1 MPFPLFDE
9 YAKLFAQAGVDLF
22 MVGGTSRDYLLGK
35 EIRDV
40 DFVSASTPEETLKI
54 LGEGND
60 RFAKYGTITLK
71 KGDITIDFMT
81 FREEGGYTD
90 SRHPTQ
96 IRFITDM
103 ERDSYRRDF
112 TINAIYIGRDYQIH
126 DFHGGMADLEA
137 GLIRFIG
144 DPHTRI
150 KEDPLR
156 ILRARRFASRLGFTI
171 ESESLRAMEELKDQ
185 LSLLSPDKV
194 LMESKKV

>member
-144 DPHTRI
+144 DPRKRI
-150 KEDPLR
+150 EEDPLR
-156 ILRARRFASRLGFTI
+156 ILRGERFARRLGFAFEAETKKAMD
-171 ESESLRAMEELKDQ
+171 ELRPLLSKLNPEKIKMEEEK
-185 LSLLSPDKV
+185 
-194 LMESKKV
+194 E

>member
-9 YAKLFAQAGVDLF
+9 YAKRFAQAGVDLF

-90 SRHPTQ
+90 SRHPTL

-103 ERDSYRRDF
+103 ERDSCRRDF

-126 DFHGGMADLEA
+126 DFHDGMADLEA

-144 DPHTRI
+144 DPRKRI
-150 KEDPLR
+150 EEDPLR
-156 ILRARRFASRLGFTI
+156 ILRGERFARRLGFAFEAETKKAMD
-171 ESESLRAMEELKDQ
+171 ELRPLLSKLNPEKIKMEEEK
-185 LSLLSPDKV
+185 
-194 LMESKKV
+194 E

>member
-71 KGDITIDFMT
+71 KGDTAIDFMT

-144 DPHTRI
+144 DPRKRI
-150 KEDPLR
+150 EEDPLR
-156 ILRARRFASRLGFTI
+156 IVRGERFARRLGFAFEAETKKAMD
-171 ESESLRAMEELKDQ
+171 ELRPLLSKLNPEKIKMEEEK
-185 LSLLSPDKV
+185 
-194 LMESKKV
+194 E

>member
-71 KGDITIDFMT
+71 KGDTAIDFMT

-137 GLIRFIG
+137 GLSVSSAILGNGLRKTPFG
-144 DPHTRI
+144 SCGANASP
-150 KEDPLR
+150 EDWALPSKR
-156 ILRARRFASRLGFTI
+156 KPRKPWMNS
-171 ESESLRAMEELKDQ
+171 
-185 LSLLSPDKV
+185 V
-194 LMESKKV
+194 LC

>member
-71 KGDITIDFMT
+71 KGDTAIDFMT

-144 DPHTRI
+144 DPRKRI
-150 KEDPLR
+150 EEDPLR
-156 ILRARRFASRLGFTI
+156 ILQGERFARRLGFAFEAETKKAMD
-171 ESESLRAMEELKDQ
+171 ELRPLLSKLNPEKIKMEEEK
-185 LSLLSPDKV
+185 
-194 LMESKKV
+194 E

>member
-71 KGDITIDFMT
+71 KGDTAIDFMT

-144 DPHTRI
+144 DPRKRI
-150 KEDPLR
+150 EEDPLR
-156 ILRARRFASRLGFTI
+156 ILRGERFARRLGFAFEAETKKAMD
-171 ESESLRAMEELKDQ
+171 ELRPLLSKLNPEKIKMEEEK
-185 LSLLSPDKV
+185 
-194 LMESKKV
+194 E